1 MTIQMLM
8 KSFDKTRHKKLAKGS
23 RGKRSNK
30 DRLKN
35 DFEILLLSFPAL
47 IWYIAFCFI
56 PLFGIIIAFKSYQM
70 IPGQSFMYSLF
81 HSKWVG
87 LENFRFM
94 FLNPQMGRIIFNTLG
109 YNIIFLIVDTVL
121 PIAFAIGL
129 SKLYSGEIAKISQAA
144 SLLPH
149 FISWVAMSY
158 FVFSLLS
165 ADKGMINHLL
175 ELAGAD
181 AVKWYQKP
189 EAWPVILIL
198 THIWKSVGYS
208 ALIYKASLAGLDQR
222 LCESAL
228 LDGASSR
235 QITRYITVP
244 HLIPMAITLLILNL
258 GTLFSSSFGLFYQVT
273 RNSASILQQTETIDV
288 YVYKALMENA
298 NYGYSAAASL
308 LQNICG
314 CFLMLLSNSAVSKYD
329 PERGLFR

>member
-1 MTIQMLM
+1 M
-8 KSFDKTRHKKLAKGS
+8 KSLVRTLHENLAKGS
-23 RGKRSNK
+23 RTKRSNMGK
-30 DRLKN
+30 LKN
-35 DFEILLLSFPAL
+35 DLEILLLSCPAL

-56 PLFGIIIAFKSYQM
+56 PLFGIVIAFKSYQI

-87 LENFRFM
+87 FENFRFM
-94 FLNPQMGRIIFNTLG
+94 FLNPQMGKIIFNTLG
-109 YNIIFLIVDTVL
+109 YNIIFLIVDTIL

-129 SKLYSGEIAKISQAA
+129 SKLYSERVARFSQAA

-149 FISWVAMSY
+149 YISWVAMSY

-165 ADKGMINHLL
+165 ADKGMINRVLVL
-175 ELAGAD
+175 IGGD
-181 AVKWYQKP
+181 AVRWYQKP
-189 EAWPVILIL
+189 EAWPIILIL

-222 LCESAL
+222 LYESAL
-228 LDGASSR
+228 LDGASSW
-235 QITRYITVP
+235 QITRYITIP

-314 CFLMLLSNSAVSKYD
+314 CVLMLLSNAAVSKYD
-329 PERGLFR
+329 PERGLF